1 MAKSAKSR
9 LAARK
14 QRDKWR
20 AKRWYTV
27 RAPRN
32 PWSYRNIGETI
43 AEEDSMLEGRIYEM
57 MQNELDGDFS
67 KMHVKVKFRIT
78 HTVGSDA
85 ITEFIGH
92 EVAKDHIRRQ
102 VRRARSKVDDTV
114 DIVTEDGFFV
124 RLKPLVITHRTA
136 KSSQKQEIRSRAKEI
151 ILKAGATST
160 WVSIQ
165 KSIMDGSL
173 ESSIKDSVS
182 AIHPVRTVMLRK
194 TQLIQSGV
202 TVDDGPT
209 LEDIR
214 AEEKS
219 DENTVHQEG
228 TDDETQEIGES
239 EEGGESEV
247 ETPQDDGAEEVESQ
261 SKQDDD
267 VPDYDSLKV
276 AELKELLKAAGKP
289 VSGKK
294 ADLIARLME

>member
-67 KMHVKVKFRIT
+67 KMHVKVRFRIT

-114 DIVTEDGFFV
+114 DIVTEDGFYI

-160 WVSIQ
+160 WVAIQ
-165 KSIMDGSL
+165 KAIMDGSL
-173 ESSIKDSVS
+173 ESSIKDAVS
-182 AIHPVRTVMLRK
+182 AIHPVRTVLLRK
-194 TQLIQSGV
+194 TQLIQAGV

-214 AEEKS
+214 AEEESDKS
-219 DENTVHQEG
+219 TPAQDEPEDEPQEN
-228 TDDETQEIGES
+228 DDDQSPEVEES
-239 EEGGESEV
+239 EEEV
-247 ETPQDDGAEEVESQ
+247 AEEAEPEEEG
-261 SKQDDD
+261 DED
-267 VPDYDSLKV
+267 VTDYASMKV

>member
-14 QRDKWR
+14 QRDKWK

-67 KMHVKVKFRIT
+67 KMHVKVRFRIT
-78 HTVGSDA
+78 HTIGSDA

-114 DIVTEDGFFV
+114 DIVTEDGFYI
-124 RLKPLVITHRTA
+124 RIKPLVITHRTA

-151 ILKAGATST
+151 ILKAGAAST
-160 WVSIQ
+160 WVGIQ

-173 ESSIKDSVS
+173 ESSIKDAVS
-182 AIHPVRTVMLRK
+182 AIHPVRTVLLRK

-214 AEEKS
+214 AEEES
-219 DENTVHQEG
+219 DNSTSAQEEIQ
-228 TDDETQEIGES
+228 DETQEGDEIQEIEVEASEDSDVPEVES
-239 EEGGESEV
+239 EEKGDE
-247 ETPQDDGAEEVESQ
+247 
-261 SKQDDD
+261 D
-267 VPDYDSLKV
+267 VPDYASMKV

>member
-14 QRDKWR
+14 QRDKWK

-32 PWSYRNIGETI
+32 PWSYRDIGETI

-67 KMHVKVKFRIT
+67 KMHVKVRFRIT

-114 DIVTEDGFFV
+114 DIVTEDGFYV
-124 RLKPLVITHRTA
+124 RMKPLLITHRTA
-136 KSSQKQEIRSRAKEI
+136 KSSQKQEMRSRAKEI

-160 WVSIQ
+160 WVGIQ
-165 KSIMDGSL
+165 KSILDGSL
-173 ESSIKDSVS
+173 ESSIKDAVS
-182 AIHPVRTVMLRK
+182 TIHPVRTVLLRK

-214 AEEKS
+214 AEEESEKS
-219 DENTVHQEG
+219 PPAQEEPEDEPQEG
-228 TDDETQEIGES
+228 EEDSEI
-239 EEGGESEV
+239 EV
-247 ETPQDDGAEEVESQ
+247 EATEDVDAPEVESGEKGEED
-261 SKQDDD
+261 S
-267 VPDYDSLKV
+267 PDYSSLKV

>member
-20 AKRWYTV
+20 SKRWFTV

-32 PWSYRNIGETI
+32 PWSYRNIGETL
-43 AEEDSMLEGRIYEM
+43 AEEDSMLTGRVYEM

-67 KMHVKVKFRIT
+67 KMHVKVKFQIT
-78 HTVGSDA
+78 HTIGSDA

-114 DIVTEDGFFV
+114 DVVTEDGFYI
-124 RLKPLVITHRTA
+124 RIKPIIITHRTA
-136 KSSQKQEIRSRAKEI
+136 KSSQKQEMRARTRDA
-151 ILKAGATST
+151 ILKMGATST

-165 KSIMDGSL
+165 KSIMDGSM
-173 ESSIKDSVS
+173 ENAIKDSIS
-182 AIHPVRTVMLRK
+182 SIHPVRAVMLRK
-194 TQLIQSGV
+194 SQLIQSGV

-209 LEDIR
+209 LEEIR
-214 AEEKS
+214 ENESTQEDESYDEEDAVS
-219 DENTVHQEG
+219 DDENAIDSESITASVESDPD
-228 TDDETQEIGES
+228 TPPS
-239 EEGGESEV
+239 EEANEGDKTPTDYESMTV
-247 ETPQDDGAEEVESQ
+247 VQ
-261 SKQDDD
+261 
-267 VPDYDSLKV
+267 
-276 AELKELLKAAGKP
+276 LKELLKSAGKP

-294 ADLIARLME
+294 AELISRLLE

>member
-114 DIVTEDGFFV
+114 DIVTEDGFYI

-160 WVSIQ
+160 WVAIQ
-165 KSIMDGSL
+165 KAIMDGSL
-173 ESSIKDSVS
+173 ESSIKDAVS
-182 AIHPVRTVMLRK
+182 AIHPVRTVLLRK
-194 TQLIQSGV
+194 TQLIQAGV

-214 AEEKS
+214 AEEESDKS
-219 DENTVHQEG
+219 TPAQDEPEDEPQEN
-228 TDDETQEIGES
+228 DDDQSPEVEES
-239 EEGGESEV
+239 EEEV
-247 ETPQDDGAEEVESQ
+247 AEEAEPEEEENE
-261 SKQDDD
+261 D
-267 VPDYDSLKV
+267 VADYASMKV

>member
-114 DIVTEDGFFV
+114 DIVTEDGFYV

-160 WVSIQ
+160 WVGIQ

-173 ESSIKDSVS
+173 ESSIKDAVS
-182 AIHPVRTVMLRK
+182 AIHPVRTVLLRK

-209 LEDIR
+209 LEEIR
-214 AEEKS
+214 AEEESEKS
-219 DENTVHQEG
+219 TPAQEDSEEESHENDG
-228 TDDETQEIGES
+228 DQEIDVEASEDVEVQEAES
-239 EEGGESEV
+239 EEKG
-247 ETPQDDGAEEVESQ
+247 
-261 SKQDDD
+261 DDD
-267 VPDYDSLKV
+267 VPDYASLKV

-294 ADLIARLME
+294 AELIARLME

>member
-14 QRDKWR
+14 QRDKWK

-67 KMHVKVKFRIT
+67 KMHVKVRFRIT

-114 DIVTEDGFFV
+114 DIVTEDGFYI
-124 RLKPLVITHRTA
+124 RMKPLVITHRTA
-136 KSSQKQEIRSRAKEI
+136 KSSQMQEIRSRAKEI

-160 WVSIQ
+160 WVGIQ

-173 ESSIKDSVS
+173 ESSIKDAVS
-182 AIHPVRTVMLRK
+182 AIHPVRTVLLRK

-214 AEEKS
+214 AEEES
-219 DENTVHQEG
+219 DISTPPQEEIEDESQKHE
-228 TDDETQEIGES
+228 DDPEMELEVSEEAEIPEVES
-239 EEGGESEV
+239 EEKADE
-247 ETPQDDGAEEVESQ
+247 
-261 SKQDDD
+261 D
-267 VPDYDSLKV
+267 VPDYASLKV

>member
-20 AKRWYTV
+20 AKRWFTV

-32 PWSYRNIGETI
+32 PWSYRNIGETL
-43 AEEDSMLEGRIYEM
+43 AEEDSMLTGRVYEM

-67 KMHVKVKFRIT
+67 KMHVKVKFQIT
-78 HTVGSDA
+78 HTIGSDA

-114 DIVTEDGFFV
+114 DVVTEDGFYI
-124 RLKPLVITHRTA
+124 RIKPIIITHRTA
-136 KSSQKQEIRSRAKEI
+136 KSSQKQEMRARARDA
-151 ILKAGATST
+151 ILKMGATST

-165 KSIMDGSL
+165 KSIMDGRL
-173 ESSIKDSVS
+173 ENAIKDSIS
-182 AIHPVRTVMLRK
+182 SIHPVRAVMLRK
-194 TQLIQSGV
+194 SQLIQSGV

-209 LEDIR
+209 LEEIR
-214 AEEKS
+214 ANESTQEEAHGDGDVVS
-219 DENTVHQEG
+219 ENEIDIDSESITPDIQTDTE
-228 TDDETQEIGES
+228 TPTNETANNDDETPTDYES
-239 EEGGESEV
+239 MTV
-247 ETPQDDGAEEVESQ
+247 VQ
-261 SKQDDD
+261 
-267 VPDYDSLKV
+267 
-276 AELKELLKAAGKP
+276 LKELLKSAGKP

-294 ADLIARLME
+294 ADLISRLLE

>member
-14 QRDKWR
+14 QRDKWK

-43 AEEDSMLEGRIYEM
+43 AEEDSMLEGRVYEM

-67 KMHVKVKFRIT
+67 KMHVKVRFRIT

-114 DIVTEDGFFV
+114 DIVTEDGFYI
-124 RLKPLVITHRTA
+124 RMKPLVITHRTA

-160 WVSIQ
+160 WVGIQ
-165 KSIMDGSL
+165 KAIMDGSL
-173 ESSIKDSVS
+173 ESSIQDAVS
-182 AIHPVRTVMLRK
+182 AIHPVRTVLLRK

-209 LEDIR
+209 LEEIR
-214 AEEKS
+214 AGEESDNSTPVQEDLEDEPQEGDDDQEIDIVASEDVEDPEVGSEEKG
-219 DENTVHQEG
+219 DEE
-228 TDDETQEIGES
+228 
-239 EEGGESEV
+239 
-247 ETPQDDGAEEVESQ
+247 A
-261 SKQDDD
+261 
-267 VPDYDSLKV
+267 PDYASLKV

>member
-20 AKRWYTV
+20 AKRWFTV

-32 PWSYRNIGETI
+32 PWSYRNIGETL
-43 AEEDSMLEGRIYEM
+43 AEEDSMLTGRVYEM

-67 KMHVKVKFRIT
+67 KMHVKVKFQIT
-78 HTVGSDA
+78 HTIGSDA

-114 DIVTEDGFFV
+114 DVVTEDGFYI
-124 RLKPLVITHRTA
+124 RIKPIIITHRTA
-136 KSSQKQEIRSRAKEI
+136 KSSQKQEMRARARDA
-151 ILKAGATST
+151 ILKMGATST

-165 KSIMDGSL
+165 KSIMDGTL
-173 ESSIKDSVS
+173 ENAIKDSIS
-182 AIHPVRTVMLRK
+182 SIHPVRAVMLRK
-194 TQLIQSGV
+194 SQLIQSGV

-209 LEDIR
+209 LEEIR
-214 AEEKS
+214 ANES
-219 DENTVHQEG
+219 
-228 TDDETQEIGES
+228 TQEEAHGDGDVVSEDEIDIDPES
-239 EEGGESEV
+239 IAPDLQTDP
-247 ETPQDDGAEEVESQ
+247 ETPTNKTTNKENETPTDYESMTVVQ
-261 SKQDDD
+261 
-267 VPDYDSLKV
+267 
-276 AELKELLKAAGKP
+276 LKELLKSAGKP

-294 ADLIARLME
+294 ADLISRLLE

>member
-20 AKRWYTV
+20 AKRWFTV

-32 PWSYRNIGETI
+32 PWSYRNIGETL
-43 AEEDSMLEGRIYEM
+43 AEEDSMLTGRVYEM

-67 KMHVKVKFRIT
+67 KMHVKVKFQIT
-78 HTVGSDA
+78 HTIGSDA

-114 DIVTEDGFFV
+114 DVVTEDGFYI
-124 RLKPLVITHRTA
+124 RIKPIIITHRTA
-136 KSSQKQEIRSRAKEI
+136 KSSQKQEMRARARDA
-151 ILKAGATST
+151 ILKMGATST

-165 KSIMDGSL
+165 KSIMDGTL
-173 ESSIKDSVS
+173 ENAIKDSIS
-182 AIHPVRTVMLRK
+182 LIHPVRAVMLRK
-194 TQLIQSGV
+194 SQLIQSGV

-209 LEDIR
+209 LEEIR
-214 AEEKS
+214 ANES
-219 DENTVHQEG
+219 
-228 TDDETQEIGES
+228 TQEEAHGDGDVVSEDEIDIDPES
-239 EEGGESEV
+239 IAPDLQTDP
-247 ETPQDDGAEEVESQ
+247 ETPTNETTNKDNETPTDYESMTVVQ
-261 SKQDDD
+261 
-267 VPDYDSLKV
+267 
-276 AELKELLKAAGKP
+276 LKELLKTAGKP

-294 ADLIARLME
+294 ADLISRLLE

>member
-14 QRDKWR
+14 QRDKWK

-32 PWSYRNIGETI
+32 PWSYRDIGETI

-67 KMHVKVKFRIT
+67 KMHVKVRFRIT

-114 DIVTEDGFFV
+114 DIVTEDGFYI
-124 RLKPLVITHRTA
+124 RMKPLVITHRTA
-136 KSSQKQEIRSRAKEI
+136 KSSQMQEIRSRAKEI

-160 WVSIQ
+160 WVGIQ

-173 ESSIKDSVS
+173 ESSINDAVS
-182 AIHPVRTVMLRK
+182 AIHPVRTVLLRK

-214 AEEKS
+214 AEEES
-219 DENTVHQEG
+219 DISTPPQEEIEDESQKDE
-228 TDDETQEIGES
+228 DDPGMELEVSEEAEIPEVES
-239 EEGGESEV
+239 EEKADE
-247 ETPQDDGAEEVESQ
+247 
-261 SKQDDD
+261 D
-267 VPDYDSLKV
+267 VPDYASLKV

>member
-1 MAKSAKSR
+1 MAKSATSR

-114 DIVTEDGFFV
+114 DIVTEDGFYI

-160 WVSIQ
+160 WVAIQ
-165 KSIMDGSL
+165 KAIMDGSL
-173 ESSIKDSVS
+173 ESSIKDAVS
-182 AIHPVRTVMLRK
+182 AIHPVRTVLLRK
-194 TQLIQSGV
+194 TQLIQAGV

-214 AEEKS
+214 AEEESDKS
-219 DENTVHQEG
+219 TPAQDEPEDEPQEN
-228 TDDETQEIGES
+228 DDDQSPEVEES
-239 EEGGESEV
+239 EEEV
-247 ETPQDDGAEEVESQ
+247 AEEAEPEEEGNE
-261 SKQDDD
+261 D
-267 VPDYDSLKV
+267 VADYASMKV

>member
-14 QRDKWR
+14 QRDKWK

-67 KMHVKVKFRIT
+67 KMHVKVRFRIT
-78 HTVGSDA
+78 HTIGSDA

-114 DIVTEDGFFV
+114 DIVTEDGFYI
-124 RLKPLVITHRTA
+124 RIKPLVITHRTA

-160 WVSIQ
+160 WVGIQ

-173 ESSIKDSVS
+173 ESSIKDAVS
-182 AIHPVRTVMLRK
+182 AIHPVRTVLLRK

-214 AEEKS
+214 AEEES
-219 DENTVHQEG
+219 DNSTSAQEEIQ
-228 TDDETQEIGES
+228 DETQEGDEIQEIEVEASEDSDVPEVES
-239 EEGGESEV
+239 EEKGDE
-247 ETPQDDGAEEVESQ
+247 
-261 SKQDDD
+261 D
-267 VPDYDSLKV
+267 VPDYPSMKV

>member
-20 AKRWYTV
+20 AKRWFTV

-32 PWSYRNIGETI
+32 PWSYRNIGETL
-43 AEEDSMLEGRIYEM
+43 AEEDSMLTGRVYET

-67 KMHVKVKFRIT
+67 KMHVKVKFQIT
-78 HTVGSDA
+78 HTIGSDA

-114 DIVTEDGFFV
+114 DVVTEDGFYI
-124 RLKPLVITHRTA
+124 RIKPIIITHRTA
-136 KSSQKQEIRSRAKEI
+136 KSSQKQEMRARARDA
-151 ILKAGATST
+151 ILKMGATST

-165 KSIMDGSL
+165 KSIMDGTL
-173 ESSIKDSVS
+173 ENAIKDSIS
-182 AIHPVRTVMLRK
+182 SIHPVRSVMLRK
-194 TQLIQSGV
+194 SQLIQSGV

-209 LEDIR
+209 LEEIR
-214 AEEKS
+214 ANESTQKEAHGDGDVAS
-219 DENTVHQEG
+219 EDEIDVDTESITPDLQ
-228 TDDETQEIGES
+228 TDP
-239 EEGGESEV
+239 
-247 ETPQDDGAEEVESQ
+247 ETPTNETTNKGNETPTDYESMTVVQ
-261 SKQDDD
+261 
-267 VPDYDSLKV
+267 
-276 AELKELLKAAGKP
+276 LKELLKSAGKP

-294 ADLIARLME
+294 ADLISRLLE

>member
-67 KMHVKVKFRIT
+67 KMHVKVRFRIT

-114 DIVTEDGFFV
+114 DIVTEDGFYI
-124 RLKPLVITHRTA
+124 RMKPLVITHRTA

-160 WVSIQ
+160 WVGIQ

-173 ESSIKDSVS
+173 ESSIKDAVS
-182 AIHPVRTVMLRK
+182 AIHPVRTVLLRK

-209 LEDIR
+209 LEEIR
-214 AEEKS
+214 AGEES
-219 DENTVHQEG
+219 DNSTPAEEELEDEPQEG
-228 TDDETQEIGES
+228 DDDQEIDVEASEDVEGPEVES
-239 EEGGESEV
+239 EEKG
-247 ETPQDDGAEEVESQ
+247 DEEA
-261 SKQDDD
+261 
-267 VPDYDSLKV
+267 PDYASLKV

>member
-67 KMHVKVKFRIT
+67 KMHVKVRFRIT

-114 DIVTEDGFFV
+114 DIVTEDGFYI

-160 WVSIQ
+160 WVAIQ
-165 KSIMDGSL
+165 KAIMDGSL
-173 ESSIKDSVS
+173 ESSIKDAVS
-182 AIHPVRTVMLRK
+182 AIHPVRTVLLRK
-194 TQLIQSGV
+194 TQLIQAGV

-214 AEEKS
+214 AEEESDKS
-219 DENTVHQEG
+219 TPAQDEPEDEPQEN
-228 TDDETQEIGES
+228 DDDQSPEVEES
-239 EEGGESEV
+239 EEEV
-247 ETPQDDGAEEVESQ
+247 AEEAEPEEEG
-261 SKQDDD
+261 DED
-267 VPDYDSLKV
+267 VADYASMKV

>member
-114 DIVTEDGFFV
+114 DIVTEDGFYI

-160 WVSIQ
+160 WVAIQ
-165 KSIMDGSL
+165 KAIMDGSL
-173 ESSIKDSVS
+173 ESSIKDAVS
-182 AIHPVRTVMLRK
+182 AIHPVRTVLLRK
-194 TQLIQSGV
+194 TQLIQAGV

-214 AEEKS
+214 AEEESDKS
-219 DENTVHQEG
+219 APAQDEPEDEPQEN
-228 TDDETQEIGES
+228 DDDQSPDVEES
-239 EEGGESEV
+239 EGEV
-247 ETPQDDGAEEVESQ
+247 AEEAEPEEEG
-261 SKQDDD
+261 DED
-267 VPDYDSLKV
+267 VADYASMKV

>member
-14 QRDKWR
+14 QRDKWK

-67 KMHVKVKFRIT
+67 KMHVKVRFRIT
-78 HTVGSDA
+78 HTIGSDA

-114 DIVTEDGFFV
+114 DIVTEDGFYI
-124 RLKPLVITHRTA
+124 RIKPLVITHRTA

-160 WVSIQ
+160 WVGIQ

-173 ESSIKDSVS
+173 ESSIKDAVS
-182 AIHPVRTVMLRK
+182 AIHPVRTVLLRK

-214 AEEKS
+214 AEEES
-219 DENTVHQEG
+219 NNSTSAQEEIQ
-228 TDDETQEIGES
+228 DETQEGDEIQEIEVEASEDSDVPEVES
-239 EEGGESEV
+239 EEKGDE
-247 ETPQDDGAEEVESQ
+247 
-261 SKQDDD
+261 D
-267 VPDYDSLKV
+267 VPDYASMKV

>member
-67 KMHVKVKFRIT
+67 KMHVKVRFRIT

-114 DIVTEDGFFV
+114 DIVTEDGFYI
-124 RLKPLVITHRTA
+124 RMKPLVITHRTA

-160 WVSIQ
+160 WVGIQ

-173 ESSIKDSVS
+173 ESSIKDAVS
-182 AIHPVRTVMLRK
+182 AIHPVRTVLLRK

-209 LEDIR
+209 LEEIR
-214 AEEKS
+214 AGEES
-219 DENTVHQEG
+219 DNSTPVQEELEDEPQEG
-228 TDDETQEIGES
+228 DDDQEIDVEASEDVEDPEVES
-239 EEGGESEV
+239 EEKG
-247 ETPQDDGAEEVESQ
+247 DEEA
-261 SKQDDD
+261 
-267 VPDYDSLKV
+267 PDYASLKV

>member
-14 QRDKWR
+14 QRDKWK

-32 PWSYRNIGETI
+32 PWSYRDIGETI

-67 KMHVKVKFRIT
+67 KMHVKVRFRIT

-114 DIVTEDGFFV
+114 DIVTEDGFYV
-124 RLKPLVITHRTA
+124 RMKPLLITHRTA
-136 KSSQKQEIRSRAKEI
+136 KSSQKQEMRSRAKEI

-160 WVSIQ
+160 WVGIQ
-165 KSIMDGSL
+165 KSILDGSL
-173 ESSIKDSVS
+173 ESSIKDAVS
-182 AIHPVRTVMLRK
+182 TIHPVRTVLLRK

-214 AEEKS
+214 AEEESEKS
-219 DENTVHQEG
+219 PPAQEEPEDEPQEG
-228 TDDETQEIGES
+228 EEDSEI
-239 EEGGESEV
+239 EV
-247 ETPQDDGAEEVESQ
+247 EATEDVDAPEVESVEKGEED
-261 SKQDDD
+261 S
-267 VPDYDSLKV
+267 PDYSSLKV

>member
-14 QRDKWR
+14 QRDKWK

-67 KMHVKVKFRIT
+67 KMHVKVRFRIT

-114 DIVTEDGFFV
+114 DIVTEDGFYV
-124 RLKPLVITHRTA
+124 RMKPLVITHRTA
-136 KSSQKQEIRSRAKEI
+136 KSSQKQEMRSRAKEI

-160 WVSIQ
+160 WVGIQ
-165 KSIMDGSL
+165 KSILDGSL
-173 ESSIKDSVS
+173 ESSIKDAVS
-182 AIHPVRTVMLRK
+182 TIHPVRTVLLRK

-214 AEEKS
+214 AEEESEKS
-219 DENTVHQEG
+219 PPAQEEPEDEPQEG
-228 TDDETQEIGES
+228 EEDSEI
-239 EEGGESEV
+239 EV
-247 ETPQDDGAEEVESQ
+247 EATEDVDAPEVESVEKGEED
-261 SKQDDD
+261 S
-267 VPDYDSLKV
+267 PDYSSLKV

>member
-67 KMHVKVKFRIT
+67 KMHVKVRFRIT

-114 DIVTEDGFFV
+114 DIVTEDGFYI
-124 RLKPLVITHRTA
+124 RMKPLVITHRTA

-160 WVSIQ
+160 WVGIQ

-173 ESSIKDSVS
+173 ESSIKDAVS
-182 AIHPVRTVMLRK
+182 AIHPVRTVLLRK

-209 LEDIR
+209 LEEIR
-214 AEEKS
+214 AGEES
-219 DENTVHQEG
+219 DNSTPVQEELEDEPQEG
-228 TDDETQEIGES
+228 DDDQEIDVEASEDVEEPEVES
-239 EEGGESEV
+239 EEKG
-247 ETPQDDGAEEVESQ
+247 DEEA
-261 SKQDDD
+261 
-267 VPDYDSLKV
+267 PDYASLKV

>member
-67 KMHVKVKFRIT
+67 KMHVKVRFRIT

-114 DIVTEDGFFV
+114 DIVTEDGFYIRV
-124 RLKPLVITHRTA
+124 KPLVITHRTA

-160 WVSIQ
+160 WVAIQ
-165 KSIMDGSL
+165 KAIMDGSL
-173 ESSIKDSVS
+173 ESSIKDAVS
-182 AIHPVRTVMLRK
+182 AIHPVRTVLLRK
-194 TQLIQSGV
+194 TQLIQAGV

-214 AEEKS
+214 AEEESDKS
-219 DENTVHQEG
+219 TPAQDEPEDEPQEN
-228 TDDETQEIGES
+228 DDDQSPEVEES
-239 EEGGESEV
+239 EEEV
-247 ETPQDDGAEEVESQ
+247 AEEAEPEEEGNE
-261 SKQDDD
+261 D
-267 VPDYDSLKV
+267 VADYASMKV

>member
-20 AKRWYTV
+20 SKRWFTV

-32 PWSYRNIGETI
+32 PWSYRNIGETL
-43 AEEDSMLEGRIYEM
+43 AEEDSMLTGRVYEI

-67 KMHVKVKFRIT
+67 KMHVKVKFQIT
-78 HTVGSDA
+78 HAIGSDA

-114 DIVTEDGFFV
+114 DVVTEDGFYI
-124 RLKPLVITHRTA
+124 RIKPIIITHRTA
-136 KSSQKQEIRSRAKEI
+136 KSSQKQEMRARTRDA
-151 ILKAGATST
+151 ILKMGATST

-165 KSIMDGSL
+165 KSIMDGSM
-173 ESSIKDSVS
+173 ENAIKDSIS
-182 AIHPVRTVMLRK
+182 SIHPVRAVMLRK
-194 TQLIQSGV
+194 SQLIQSGV

-209 LEDIR
+209 LEEIR
-214 AEEKS
+214 ENESTQDDESYGEEDAVS
-219 DENTVHQEG
+219 DDENAIDSESITASVEDDPDTPLSAEANEGDKTPTDYESMTVVQ
-228 TDDETQEIGES
+228 
-239 EEGGESEV
+239 
-247 ETPQDDGAEEVESQ
+247 
-261 SKQDDD
+261 
-267 VPDYDSLKV
+267 
-276 AELKELLKAAGKP
+276 LKELLKSAGKP

-294 ADLIARLME
+294 AELISRLLE

>member
-114 DIVTEDGFFV
+114 DIVTEDGFYI

-160 WVSIQ
+160 WVAIQ
-165 KSIMDGSL
+165 KAIMDGSL
-173 ESSIKDSVS
+173 ESSIKDAVS
-182 AIHPVRTVMLRK
+182 TIHPVRTVLLRK
-194 TQLIQSGV
+194 TQLIQAGV

-214 AEEKS
+214 AEEESDKS
-219 DENTVHQEG
+219 TPAQDEPEDEPQEN
-228 TDDETQEIGES
+228 DDDQSPEVEES
-239 EEGGESEV
+239 EEEV
-247 ETPQDDGAEEVESQ
+247 AEEAEPEEEG
-261 SKQDDD
+261 DED
-267 VPDYDSLKV
+267 VADYASMKV

>member
-20 AKRWYTV
+20 SKRWFTV

-32 PWSYRNIGETI
+32 PWSYRNIGETL
-43 AEEDSMLEGRIYEM
+43 AEEDSMLTGRVYEM

-67 KMHVKVKFRIT
+67 KMHVKVKFQIT
-78 HTVGSDA
+78 HTIGSDA

-114 DIVTEDGFFV
+114 DVVTEDGFYI
-124 RLKPLVITHRTA
+124 RIKPIIITHRTA
-136 KSSQKQEIRSRAKEI
+136 KSSQKQEMRARTRDA
-151 ILKAGATST
+151 ILKMGATST

-165 KSIMDGSL
+165 KSIMDGSM
-173 ESSIKDSVS
+173 ENAIKDSIS
-182 AIHPVRTVMLRK
+182 SIHPVRAVMLRK
-194 TQLIQSGV
+194 SQLIQSGV

-209 LEDIR
+209 LEEIR
-214 AEEKS
+214 ENESTQDDESYGEEDAVS
-219 DENTVHQEG
+219 DDENAIDSESITANVENDPDTPPSAEANEGDKTPTDYESMTVVQ
-228 TDDETQEIGES
+228 
-239 EEGGESEV
+239 
-247 ETPQDDGAEEVESQ
+247 
-261 SKQDDD
+261 
-267 VPDYDSLKV
+267 
-276 AELKELLKAAGKP
+276 LKELLKSAGKP

-294 ADLIARLME
+294 AELISRLLE